1 MNPEQPSLTGMARLL
16 MVMLF
21 LAEQREDVLSRG
33 GELRPRTRDGH
44 RHARHYRGPRGPRG
58 RDSSADGHAHR
69 QLVHGHVYRGDVLLV
84 AARPPSARAA
94 RRGIRGRCVGLGLL
108 VVQELLV
115 LEVLLLGV
123 MLWLRLVLQT
133 RRPPQLRRGKG
144 TCEASPQFLCYTT
157 DIVSSLWDLKTY
169 NFKSKDMGLAEYF
182 FFSTP
187 LNH

>member
-33 GELRPRTRDGH
+33 GELRPRARDGH
-44 RHARHYRGPRGPRG
+44 RHARHYRGPRGG
-58 RDSSADGHAHR
+58 DSSADGHAHR

-94 RRGIRGRCVGLGLL
+94 RCGIRGRCVGLGLL

-123 MLWLRLVLQT
+123 MLLWLRLVLQT

-157 DIVSSLWDLKTY
+157 GIVSSLWALKTY
-169 NFKSKDMGLAEYF
+169 NFESIGMRLAEYF
-182 FFSTP
+182 FATP